1 MNRTLLYVMVF
12 IVFILIVSTF
22 EPSAI
27 SVVLV
32 TVIITLLKYLIT
44 FIHELGHY
52 FSGKLIG
59 YPIKAVIIGDRKQFW
74 IVPFCGTLF
83 IFCYGFGGL
92 TLMQGEN
99 KPTRLKYSIFA
110 LGGVML
116 QLVIVSMVYFTLGI
130 GSEDNYYLP
139 LWFIVLNIWTILRN
153 LYPSIIVRYEEN
165 YFSDGLHLKKIW
177 SDKENER

>member
-1 MNRTLLYVMVF
+1 MNRTLLYVMLF

-32 TVIITLLKYLIT
+32 TVIITLLKYVIT
-44 FIHELGHY
+44 LIHELGHY
-52 FSGKLIG
+52 FTGKLIG
-59 YPIKAVIIGDRKQFW
+59 YPVKAVIIGDRKQFW
-74 IVPFCGTLF
+74 IVTFCGTQF

-92 TLMQGEN
+92 TLMQSEN
-99 KPTRLKYSIFA
+99 KPSRLRYSIFA

-116 QLVIVSMVYFTLGI
+116 QLVIISMVYFTLGI

-139 LWFIVLNIWTILRN
+139 LWFIVLNVWTIMSN

-165 YFSDGLHLKKIW
+165 YFSDGLLLKKIW
-177 SDKENER
+177 LDKESDR